1 VTNPIGARTSEDL
14 TETGESTFRV
24 GTLVYTYRGL
34 VIVFF
39 WMLFGDFCFT
49 MMEGVVP
56 TLVPVMLKDIS
67 ISNATIGLVAG
78 TIPNVLNL
86 LFAPVVSYRSDRHRG
101 RWGRRIPYLVLFSPI
116 VAGCVVLTGYAPSI
130 GAWLHGMLVAWFG
143 PISKGQINF
152 FSVAVCSIL
161 FQFFNV
167 FVYYVYY
174 YLFNDVIPQQFLG
187 RFYALFRVVGAG
199 GGIVFSRYFL
209 GAAEKHPHAVFL
221 SIAIIYLSVF
231 LVMSWRVKEGEYP
244 PPAPAVDGGSRFSGV
259 RTFIRECFFVRFY
272 WTLYAAFGL
281 STAGGSGILL
291 FRILLAKNMGMTLD
305 DYGKIL
311 SWGSVISVILFYPFG
326 WLADRIH
333 PMRLSL
339 IGFMVT
345 LTVGLGSAL
354 GIRSETS
361 FFVWTTL
368 AAVAAALAVSASGP
382 LLPAI
387 LPKTQFGQF
396 TSAVSLT
403 QSVFVIVSN
412 YAVGI
417 VVDRT
422 GSYKVI
428 YWWSAV
434 LTAISLVLWLVL
446 YRDWVRLGGSQH
458 YVAPIYEDMRGE
470 NAVESEDDS
479 GVNIGGEGSRR

>member
-1 VTNPIGARTSEDL
+1 MTNPIEARAGRDL
-14 TETGESTFRV
+14 ADGGERLFRV

-56 TLVPVMLKDIS
+56 SLVPVMLKDIS
-67 ISNATIGLVAG
+67 ISNATIGLIAG
-78 TIPNVLNL
+78 TIPNILNL

-101 RWGRRIPYLVLFSPI
+101 KWGRRIPYLVLFSPI

-130 GAWLHGMLVAWFG
+130 GAGLHGMLFARFG
-143 PISKGQINF
+143 SISNGQVIF

-244 PPAPAVDGGSRFSGV
+244 CR
-259 RTFIRECFFVRFY
+259 
-272 WTLYAAFGL
+272 L
-281 STAGGSGILL
+281 
-291 FRILLAKNMGMTLD
+291 
-305 DYGKIL
+305 
-311 SWGSVISVILFYPFG
+311 
-326 WLADRIH
+326 
-333 PMRLSL
+333 RLSMGDRDFRACGPL
-339 IGFMVT
+339 
-345 LTVGLGSAL
+345 
-354 GIRSETS
+354 
-361 FFVWTTL
+361 
-368 AAVAAALAVSASGP
+368 SASVFSSGFTGRFIWR
-382 LLPAI
+382 LGFQRREDRGFFCFESCS
-387 LPKTQFGQF
+387 PKTWG
-396 TSAVSLT
+396 
-403 QSVFVIVSN
+403 
-412 YAVGI
+412 
-417 VVDRT
+417 
-422 GSYKVI
+422 
-428 YWWSAV
+428 
-434 LTAISLVLWLVL
+434 
-446 YRDWVRLGGSQH
+446 
-458 YVAPIYEDMRGE
+458 
-470 NAVESEDDS
+470 
-479 GVNIGGEGSRR
+479 